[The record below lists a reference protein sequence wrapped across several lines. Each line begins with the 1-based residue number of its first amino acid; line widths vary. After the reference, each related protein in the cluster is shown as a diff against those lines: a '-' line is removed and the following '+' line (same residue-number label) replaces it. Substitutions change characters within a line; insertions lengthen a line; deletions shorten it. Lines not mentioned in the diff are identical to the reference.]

1 MNMGFLSIYL
11 GVFTFLTSFIEFI
24 PKYFIIFNAIING
37 VIFLIFG
44 LAEIIQKYR

>member
-11 GVFTFLTSFIEFI
+11 GVFTLTSFIEFI

-44 LAEIIQKYR
+44 LVEII